1 MQRSY
6 GGTGGFTYLFL
17 QPAHLE
23 IFPDTKCNLNGSL
36 SSAIGGG
43 VGGDLG
49 EECVVLQCS
58 NGEGEK
64 SKAVT
69 PNHSKVQSKENKD
82 YQMDVFTT
90 PVGIQ

>member
-1 MQRSY
+1 M
-6 GGTGGFTYLFL
+6 
-17 QPAHLE
+17 
-23 IFPDTKCNLNGSL
+23 
-36 SSAIGGG
+36 
-43 VGGDLG
+43 GGDWG

-82 YQMDVFTT
+82 YQMDIVTT

>member
-1 MQRSY
+1 M
-6 GGTGGFTYLFL
+6 
-17 QPAHLE
+17 
-23 IFPDTKCNLNGSL
+23 
-36 SSAIGGG
+36 
-43 VGGDLG
+43 GGDLG

-69 PNHSKVQSKENKD
+69 PNHSKVQSNENKD
-82 YQMDVFTT
+82 YQMDIVTT